1 MLVYFKVGNYKS
13 VKDPILINFNA
24 ASITEHPESNVLN
37 ENGVNLVRSILLYG
51 HNASGKSKILDA
63 FEFFRRWVLRSIDES
78 LGDEHPPEPFALNEA
93 TEKQPSF
100 FEACFLL
107 NEAKY
112 RYGFEMDKHGVQ
124 NEWLLEAKT
133 PGGKDFP
140 VFLRIEDKFDIDY
153 KRFKNAEDLNTKTRN
168 NALFLT
174 VASQWNVQKAI
185 DIVKWFKNIQIIHGL
200 SDSRFPEAT
209 IDFLKNKQSASLIK
223 ELVKQVDLGIDD
235 IQIQETAIE
244 EERQKIKTKD
254 GSIISF
260 GRVKRPPSIYTTH
273 TKFNVK
279 NEPIG
284 TSNFL
289 LNNQESEGT
298 IKYFK
303 IIGQLLFAIQNDHLV
318 IIDEFDARLHTLL
331 SKAIIRLFNS
341 SLSKSKAQLFIV
353 SHDTALLDNRLLRR
367 DQIYFVSKNKYGAT
381 EVTALVEYKTRKE
394 SPYDKN
400 YLEGKYGAIPFIEE
414 FESIL
419 KDV

>member
-24 ASITEHPESNVLN
+24 ANITEHPESNVIN
-37 ENGVNLVRSILLYG
+37 ESGVDLVRSIVLYG

-63 FEFFRRWVLRSIDES
+63 LEFFRRWILRSIEESMADEF
-78 LGDEHPPEPFALNEA
+78 PAEPFALNEA
-93 TEKQPSF
+93 TEQQPSF

-107 NEAKY
+107 NEIKY
-112 RYGFEMDKHGVQ
+112 RYGFQMDLSGVK

-140 VFLRIEDKFDIDY
+140 VFVRIDDKFDIDY
-153 KRFKNAEDLNTKTRN
+153 KRFKNAEELDTKTRV

-174 VASQWNVQKAI
+174 VASQWNVKKAL
-185 DIVKWFKNIQIIHGL
+185 DIVKWFRNIQIIHGL
-200 SDSRFPEAT
+200 SNSRFPKAT
-209 IDFLKNKQSASLIK
+209 IDFLKDEKSAFLIK
-223 ELVKQVDLGIDD
+223 ELIKKVDLGIND
-235 IQIQETAIE
+235 ILIQETDLAE
-244 EERQKIKTKD
+244 PKSKGAT
-254 GSIISF
+254 GSI
-260 GRVKRPPSIYTTH
+260 GRFIKSPIIYTIH
-273 TKFNVK
+273 TKFNAK
-279 NEPIG
+279 NEPVG
-284 TSNFL
+284 SSNFL
-289 LNNQESEGT
+289 LNGQESEGT
-298 IKYFK
+298 IKYFN

-341 SLSKSKAQLFIV
+341 SLSKSKSQLFV
-353 SHDTALLDNRLLRR
+353 ASHDTALLDNRLLRR
-367 DQIYFVSKNKYGAT
+367 DQIYFVAKNKYGAS

-419 KDV
+419 KDA

>member
-13 VKDPILINFNA
+13 VKDPIIINFNA
-24 ASITEHPESNVLN
+24 ASITEHTESNVIN
-37 ENGVNLVRSILLYG
+37 ESGVDLVRSILLYG

-63 FEFFRRWVLRSIDES
+63 IEFFRRWIIRSVDES
-78 LGDEHPPEPFALNEA
+78 MAFDYPPEPFALNES
-93 TEKQPSF
+93 TEKAPSY
-100 FEACFLL
+100 FEACLIL
-107 NEAKY
+107 NNIKY
-112 RYGFEMDKHGVQ
+112 RYGFQIDSNGVK

-140 VFLRIEDKFDIDY
+140 VFLRINDKFEIDY
-153 KRFKNAEDLNTKTRN
+153 KRFKNAEDLDNKTRD

-174 VASQWNVQKAI
+174 VASQWNVKKAH
-185 DIVKWFKNIQIIHGL
+185 DIVKWVRNFQIIHGL
-200 SDSRFPEAT
+200 SNSRFPKAT
-209 IDFLKNKQSASLIK
+209 IDFLRDEKTAFLIK
-223 ELVKQVDLGIDD
+223 ELIKKVDLGIDD
-235 IQIQETAIE
+235 IVIQETEIE
-244 EERQKIKTKD
+244 EKARFVKTGKD
-254 GSIISF
+254 SYTV
-260 GRVKRPPSIYTTH
+260 RMAKEPPAIYTIH
-273 TKFNVK
+273 KKFNSK

-289 LNNQESEGT
+289 LSEQESEGT
-298 IKYFK
+298 NKYFK
-303 IIGQLLFAIQNDHLV
+303 LIGRLLFAIQNDYLV

-341 SLSKSKAQLFIV
+341 SLSTSKSQIFVA

-367 DQIYFVSKNKYGAT
+367 DQIYFVSKNKYGAS

-414 FESIL
+414 FESIF
-419 KDV
+419 KNAK